1 MKNLLLNF
9 RMEMKCSDIITYNL
23 HCADPKMKKPFGL
36 QCNSTSCTGVLQITS
51 RAGALFQHLACEM
64 NSQGSRAVLKFIS

>member
-9 RMEMKCSDIITYNL
+9 RMEIKCSNIITYNL
-23 HCADPKMKKPFGL
+23 HCADPKMNKLFDL
-36 QCNSTSCTGVLQITS
+36 QCNSTLCTEVLQITS
-51 RAGALFQHLACEM
+51 RARALFQHLACEM